1 MAENKAKN
9 ALVPKVEEMAL
20 NKIREY
26 QEAGMILP
34 AGFNPANSLKK
45 ARFMLNDMKVNG
57 VPVLECCSQTSIL
70 QCLLDSCAKGLDFS
84 ELQVYFIPRAGQMTI
99 MESVYGRIVR
109 AKRASKNYK
118 PIVQYVH
125 EGDVFEFGPDL
136 ATGRTVVKKHET
148 CLENLDKP
156 YVAAYTYVTDND
168 GDTEVFIMTKK
179 DWVTSWKKS
188 SNGGAVAKEFERD
201 MIFRTIIKKATK
213 SLVNSNSNNFV
224 PTMDEDDD
232 APLAGNTA
240 PEVDEQ
246 PYNEPT
252 DFVEAEEEAEEVLHV
267 TTIKVKDPS
276 KYEDKVKIIKAVGE
290 GFVEI
295 VEQGREHT
303 AEAKSA
309 VERVVEP
316 LIAAGA
322 DKIVLG
328 CTHYPFLRAA
338 IERVVADRDVEIID
352 SGSAVS
358 RRVAQ
363 LLDQHN
369 LRADS
374 SAVAEYRFITLG
386 DENYLKKLQRRAY
399 GCCSK
404 EKA

>member
-1 MAENKAKN
+1 MAENKTKN

-26 QEAGMILP
+26 QEAGMQLP

-125 EGDVFEFGPDL
+125 EGDVFEFGADIE
-136 ATGRTVVKKHET
+136 TGRTVIKKHET

-156 YVAAYTYVTDND
+156 IIAAYTYVTDND
-168 GDTEVFIMTKK
+168 GDTEVFIMTRRE
-179 DWVTSWKKS
+179 WLVSWKKS
-188 SNGGAVAKEFERD
+188 SNGGSVAKEFERD

-232 APLAGNTA
+232 MPLAGNTA

-252 DFVEAEEEAEEVLHV
+252 DFVEVEDVPEV
-267 TTIKVKDPS
+267 
-276 KYEDKVKIIKAVGE
+276 
-290 GFVEI
+290 
-295 VEQGREHT
+295 
-303 AEAKSA
+303 
-309 VERVVEP
+309 VVEP
-316 LIAAGA
+316 VKVEEVVEEPIALA
-322 DKIVLG
+322 K
-328 CTHYPFLRAA
+328 PP
-338 IERVVADRDVEIID
+338 
-352 SGSAVS
+352 
-358 RRVAQ
+358 
-363 LLDQHN
+363 
-369 LRADS
+369 
-374 SAVAEYRFITLG
+374 
-386 DENYLKKLQRRAY
+386 
-399 GCCSK
+399 K
-404 EKA
+404 EDIKPNDDFEF

>member
-1 MAENKAKN
+1 MAENKTKN

-26 QEAGMILP
+26 QEAGMVLP

-232 APLAGNTA
+232 TPLAGNTA

-252 DFVEAEEEAEEVLHV
+252 EYVEVEEV
-267 TTIKVKDPS
+267 
-276 KYEDKVKIIKAVGE
+276 
-290 GFVEI
+290 
-295 VEQGREHT
+295 
-303 AEAKSA
+303 
-309 VERVVEP
+309 VVEP
-316 LIAAGA
+316 VKVETPKVVEPTPVEVEKVSE
-322 DKIVLG
+322 DIV
-328 CTHYPFLRAA
+328 PNDDF
-338 IERVVADRDVEIID
+338 D
-352 SGSAVS
+352 
-358 RRVAQ
+358 
-363 LLDQHN
+363 
-369 LRADS
+369 
-374 SAVAEYRFITLG
+374 F
-386 DENYLKKLQRRAY
+386 
-399 GCCSK
+399 
-404 EKA
+404 

>member
-9 ALVPKVEEMAL
+9 AIVPKVEEMAL

-26 QEAGMILP
+26 QGAGMILP

-125 EGDVFEFGPDL
+125 ESDVFEFGTDL
-136 ATGRTVVKKHET
+136 ETGRTVIKKHET

-156 YVAAYTYVTDND
+156 IIAAYTYVTDND
-168 GDTEVFIMTKK
+168 GDTEVFIMTRRE
-179 DWVTSWKKS
+179 WITSWKKS
-188 SNGGAVAKEFERD
+188 SNGGSVAKEFERD

-224 PTMDEDDD
+224 PTMDEEDDM
-232 APLAGNTA
+232 PLAGNTA

-252 DFVEAEEEAEEVLHV
+252 DFVEVEEVEE
-267 TTIKVKDPS
+267 VK
-276 KYEDKVKIIKAVGE
+276 
-290 GFVEI
+290 
-295 VEQGREHT
+295 
-303 AEAKSA
+303 
-309 VERVVEP
+309 VVEP
-316 LIAAGA
+316 VKVEAVVEEPIALA
-322 DKIVLG
+322 K
-328 CTHYPFLRAA
+328 PPK
-338 IERVVADRDVEIID
+338 VED
-352 SGSAVS
+352 LNS
-358 RRVAQ
+358 
-363 LLDQHN
+363 DF
-369 LRADS
+369 D
-374 SAVAEYRFITLG
+374 F
-386 DENYLKKLQRRAY
+386 
-399 GCCSK
+399 
-404 EKA
+404 